1 MTAEEKEAWR
11 QAERTAYQLL
21 MDVERRQ
28 TETALIHI
36 QELDL
41 LIEHLQRIEVRER
54 RTGGRKTMC
63 SEKVCKNCH

>member
-11 QAERTAYQLL
+11 QAERTAYHLL

-28 TETALIHI
+28 TETASIHL

-41 LIEHLQRIEVRER
+41 LIEHLQRIEARER
-54 RTGGRKTMC
+54 RTGWEEDDG
-63 SEKVCKNCH
+63 

>member
-11 QAERTAYQLL
+11 QAETTAYQILT
-21 MDVERRQ
+21 DVQRRQ
-28 TETALIHI
+28 TETASIHL

-54 RTGGRKTMC
+54 RTGRGKDDG
-63 SEKVCKNCH
+63 